1 MHFEYIKYV
10 SNIIFL
16 QWIFKVI
23 ENVGMSTET
32 LDDSE
37 YDKDRLDIDF
47 QNSCLNEERKLH
59 LKSNSRSFFNYFFI
73 DIIACLVPGIIF
85 LFSLIIIF
93 LLNFDISCFL
103 ENDKLSV
110 INQIPLVQVI
120 KDNQYTFM
128 VLLIALSYTC
138 GFALYRRDLDL
149 PDSVSQFV
157 KALKRRTF
165 APWIIPI
172 IYFLIFVLFPFS
184 AVIRAYNFY
193 LYRQGSCCG
202 FKSNKKGQRG
212 IEAHDYVE
220 STRLES
226 HLDGIV
232 DDDRS
237 SKKISKFRLFLLI
250 VKCLVNPFAIRTY
263 EYHWR
268 YCDGSS
274 AHRKHHIPYH
284 VKTEPYDCHIHS
296 TKITRY
302 PYEDFYHCYLN
313 KRGLFYL
320 KPYVYWDKWIDL
332 AGKCNNF
339 RTSKRFIENLKIRL
353 NFFMPAKCGELTRVE
368 AHIRLASSMWYL
380 SRMLGVITI
389 FCIILSLFY
398 IYKEDTIFSKD
409 SLQSQIEKIVKLK
422 ISTLKPFLEEMSQ
435 ESFISSGQ
443 NSEVGGNEKN
453 GLSKDKKPDEDQQK
467 EGIADDK
474 KDAIK
479 ETSEV
484 NKEKIKSAAADILA
498 NSKSESN
505 KEEKKKDLQDSLN
518 KTVND
523 SLTSKLGEIYSG
535 MSKTYALREFYNF
548 KYLTLYFNVIIL
560 LLCIFFNYSSAL
572 FLHYLR
578 LKEVAYVLEFVRIM
592 DITFKD
598 KASLKDFECYECA
611 DSAPIRHRKKT
622 CK

>member
-1 MHFEYIKYV
+1 
-10 SNIIFL
+10 
-16 QWIFKVI
+16 
-23 ENVGMSTET
+23 MSAET
-32 LDDSE
+32 RNDSE
-37 YDKDRLDIDF
+37 YDNNKSDIDF

-59 LKSNSRSFFNYFFI
+59 LRSNSYSFFNYFFV

-93 LLNFDISCFL
+93 LLNFDVSCFL

-165 APWIIPI
+165 APWMIPVV
-172 IYFLIFVLFPFS
+172 YFLIFVLFPFS

-232 DDDRS
+232 DDDKC

-250 VKCLVNPFAIRTY
+250 VKCLVNPFASRTY

-274 AHRKHHIPYH
+274 AHKKYHIPPQI
-284 VKTEPYDCHIHS
+284 KTEPYDCHIHS

-320 KPYVYWDKWIDL
+320 KPYVYWDKWIDE

-353 NFFMPAKCGELTRVE
+353 NFFMPAKCRELTRVE

-389 FCIILSLFY
+389 LCVILSLFSV
-398 IYKEDTIFSKD
+398 YKEGPIFSKD
-409 SLQSQIEKIVKLK
+409 SLQSQIEKIVKNK
-422 ISTLKPFLEEMSQ
+422 ISTLKPVLEEASNDT
-435 ESFISSGQ
+435 SLTISSSQ
-443 NSEVGGNEKN
+443 NSEAGGNEKN
-453 GLSKDKKPDEDQQK
+453 GLNEDKKPGEVQQK
-467 EGIADDK
+467 EDNTDDK
-474 KDAIK
+474 IDAAK
-479 ETSEV
+479 ETTEI

-498 NSKSESN
+498 NPKNEVN
-505 KEEKKKDLQDSLN
+505 KEEKKKDLKESLN

-523 SLTSKLGEIYSG
+523 SLTFKLGEIYSG
-535 MSKTYALREFYNF
+535 MSKTYTLREFYNF

-578 LKEVAYVLEFVRIM
+578 LKEVAYVLEFVRIL

-598 KASLKDFECYECA
+598 KASLKDFECYE
-611 DSAPIRHRKKT
+611 D
-622 CK
+622 